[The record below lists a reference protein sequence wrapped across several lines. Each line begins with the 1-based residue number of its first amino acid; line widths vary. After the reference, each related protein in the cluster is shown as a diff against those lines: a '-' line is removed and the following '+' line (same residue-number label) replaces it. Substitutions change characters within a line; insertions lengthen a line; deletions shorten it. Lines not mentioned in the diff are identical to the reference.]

1 VSSHRIAR
9 LIRTGRVVWKALG
22 YSARMTDAPDP
33 SEHVAAEGD
42 DEDAE
47 AADVSG
53 GAIPEQLLEDGQ
65 GDDPSR
71 R

>member
-1 VSSHRIAR
+1 
-9 LIRTGRVVWKALG
+9 
-22 YSARMTDAPDP
+22 MTDAPDP

-42 DEDAE
+42 DEDSE

-53 GAIPEQLLEDGQ
+53 GAVPEQLLEDGQ
-65 GDDPSR
+65 GDDQSR